1 MAASIASGK
10 GLPPEVL
17 GVVAGVLE
25 GPYGGLAT
33 GTLWGRRL
41 GWKEALFSTL
51 GWMGLGMTG
60 GNLPLALWAGQGAVS
75 LWQKRG
81 WWTVAAVLAF
91 LLSGLLFKGLWL
103 APLGVVLAQRTGW
116 TRVLGQALTGWAVYG
131 PPGLLVPLGAWVV
144 DRAEWSGPGG
154 TTFQGMDRPVLLYGF
169 AALLKAMLWR

>member
-1 MAASIASGK
+1 MAASTANGK
-10 GLPPEVL
+10 GLPPEAL

-33 GTLWGRRL
+33 GGLWDRRL

-60 GNLPLALWAGQGAVS
+60 GNLPLALWAGRGVVS

-81 WWTVAAVLAF
+81 WWTGAAVLVF
-91 LLSGLLFKGLWL
+91 LLSGPLFKGLWL

-116 TRVLGQALTGWAVYG
+116 VRVVGQAVTGVAVYG
-131 PPGLLVPLGAWVV
+131 PAGLLVPLGAWVA
-144 DRAEWSGPGG
+144 DHLPLSHGPA
-154 TTFQGMDRPVLLYGF
+154 TYRSMDRPILLYGF
-169 AALLKAMLWR
+169 TALFKAMLMRS